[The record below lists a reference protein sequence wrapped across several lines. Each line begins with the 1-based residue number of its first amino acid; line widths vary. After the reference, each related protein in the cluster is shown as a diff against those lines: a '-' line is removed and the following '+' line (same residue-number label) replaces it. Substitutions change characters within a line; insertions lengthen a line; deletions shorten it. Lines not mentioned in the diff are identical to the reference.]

1 MSLPHN
7 INVQARVSTL
17 IDFKLLSVANWM
29 ISNYVL
35 TTFNLDKIQL
45 KLDIKPKEYIVQR
58 FK

>member
-29 ISNYVL
+29 ISKYVL
-35 TTFNLDKIQL
+35 TTFNLDKNTVKIRY
-45 KLDIKPKEYIVQR
+45 IPKEYIVQR

>member
-29 ISNYVL
+29 ISKYVL

-45 KLDIKPKEYIVQR
+45 K
-58 FK
+58 